1 MANLTRIKNNQIT
14 DGSILANTKIAAGSI
29 VGSLFSSNITITSDF
44 TVTGNLIVQGAQTF
58 ATIAS
63 TNTFINDPLI
73 VLNNAFQGTN
83 SNDLGFVFNRGS
95 LTNQAFYWDES
106 SDTFKLIATEETG
119 STYGSIASE
128 VSYSNLQLGNITVQ
142 YTASALDISTE
153 TLTATGFINTS
164 ANVSAAIVN
173 TGALNATG
181 TTTVVDVNST
191 GFINTTANVSAAVV
205 NAATVNADALN
216 TTGFINT
223 SANVSAAV
231 VNAGALNASGTT
243 TVVDVNSTGF
253 INTTANVSAAVVNAG
268 ALNATGTTTVV
279 DVNSTG
285 FINTT
290 GNVSA
295 AVVNAGAV
303 NSTGF
308 INTTAN
314 VSAAVVNA
322 GALNATGTTTV
333 VDVNSTGFINTTGN
347 VSAATVNTGAL
358 NATGTTTVVDVNST
372 GFINTTGNVSAAVV
386 NAGALNATGT
396 TTVVDVN
403 STGFINT
410 TGNVSAATVTAG
422 QINTTGNVLATA
434 GIFND
439 LTVNGELTATGDVDG
454 GLASFAAINDTPIGN
469 ATPNTGKFTTL
480 TSTDLTTGR
489 VVFTSTDGQLVDNA
503 GLTFSANTVTVGG
516 SATITIDGD
525 TATIATTDE
534 DQDLILAPNGDGAV
548 DFSAAN
554 ASNLADPVDQQDA
567 VTLAYLESFASGSIT
582 GISEDDSD
590 VTVTDGG
597 GAGGTITANV
607 DGTLATLINSSKAD
621 FFEGQLIIT
630 PDDGTS
636 TPSVLTVSNATA
648 ATSTTT
654 GAVQVTGGVGVQG
667 NVVVGGQVISTSLDQ
682 STNSTSGAIVTAG
695 GVGIAKNLNVGGDA
709 VITGNLTVQGT
720 TTAVQ
725 SQTLDVTDL
734 NITIAKGSAD
744 SATANGAGLTVD
756 GADATLLYTHA
767 TTSWNFNK
775 LVIATG
781 LNSTGNVSGAVVDA
795 GALNVTGTTT
805 VVDVNSTG
813 FINTTG
819 NVSAAVVNA
828 GALNATGTTTVVNVN
843 STGFI
848 NTTGNVSA
856 AVVNTGA
863 LNASGTTTVVDV
875 NSTGFINTT
884 ANVSAAVVNTGA
896 LNASGTTTVVDVNST
911 GTINTTGNVLA
922 AAATFSSAT
931 VNGDVTIY
939 EGNLI
944 AGGTNGTNGQVLVST
959 GTGLVWQTLTAS
971 ADKIFAGGSNV
982 TVTAD
987 YVNVSVQGTQVASF
1001 DPTGLNGTAIGATTA
1016 STGEFTTLE
1025 ATSTTTLVDV
1035 NSTGF
1040 INTTANVSAAI
1051 VNTGALNA
1059 TGTTTV
1065 VDVNSTGFINTTA
1078 NVSAA
1083 IVNTGAL
1090 NATGTTTVV
1099 DVNSTGFINTTGNVS
1114 AAVVNAGALNATGT
1128 TTVVDVNSTG
1138 FINTTGNVSAA
1149 TVNTDALN
1157 ASGAVT
1163 LDNYTGYVYAN
1174 AGSEITASTTIPNTD
1189 ITGLGTI
1196 STQDADSVSI
1206 TGGSVDGTTIG
1217 ATTASTGKFTDLDAT
1232 GTVYANATTDTSS
1245 LTTGAVIV
1253 AGGVAVGK
1261 TLYVGEGAVINSTQT
1276 NENFQVYGNV
1286 ATTLIYADSVNNSV
1300 TLGGSNV
1307 TAIVG
1312 ATVVV
1317 NSNDSMVLPR
1327 GATATRPGN
1336 NGATDVPG
1344 MIRFNTSLNDLEYY
1358 NGTTWTTPGQTVSI
1372 IRNENFNGD
1381 GTTTVF
1387 TLEDIATTNSALVSI
1402 NGVVQSPTLAYAVS
1416 GTTLTFT
1423 EAPADGDL
1431 IEVRIITIS
1440 TTFDALAS
1448 SNGFASID
1456 LTNDNFANIT
1466 AGLASATVRLSAD
1479 AGGNLTIANGTKL
1492 TYEQTAVSVTTSPTT
1507 VDAFDKTAFRA
1518 AKYIV
1523 TFTNGTT
1530 SYETAEI
1537 LVIHDGTTATRTLY
1551 GSISTS
1557 GSDLGT
1563 YTVTISGDEVLLQC
1577 AAVSGTGTVKAMA
1590 TYIRA

>member
-1 MANLTRIKNNQIT
+1 
-14 DGSILANTKIAAGSI
+14 
-29 VGSLFSSNITITSDF
+29 
-44 TVTGNLIVQGAQTF
+44 
-58 ATIAS
+58 
-63 TNTFINDPLI
+63 
-73 VLNNAFQGTN
+73 
-83 SNDLGFVFNRGS
+83 
-95 LTNQAFYWDES
+95 
-106 SDTFKLIATEETG
+106 
-119 STYGSIASE
+119 
-128 VSYSNLQLGNITVQ
+128 
-142 YTASALDISTE
+142 
-153 TLTATGFINTS
+153 
-164 ANVSAAIVN
+164 
-173 TGALNATG
+173 
-181 TTTVVDVNST
+181 
-191 GFINTTANVSAAVV
+191 
-205 NAATVNADALN
+205 
-216 TTGFINT
+216 
-223 SANVSAAV
+223 
-231 VNAGALNASGTT
+231 
-243 TVVDVNSTGF
+243 
-253 INTTANVSAAVVNAG
+253 
-268 ALNATGTTTVV
+268 
-279 DVNSTG
+279 
-285 FINTT
+285 
-290 GNVSA
+290 
-295 AVVNAGAV
+295 
-303 NSTGF
+303 
-308 INTTAN
+308 
-314 VSAAVVNA
+314 
-322 GALNATGTTTV
+322 
-333 VDVNSTGFINTTGN
+333 
-347 VSAATVNTGAL
+347 
-358 NATGTTTVVDVNST
+358 
-372 GFINTTGNVSAAVV
+372 
-386 NAGALNATGT
+386 
-396 TTVVDVN
+396 
-403 STGFINT
+403 
-410 TGNVSAATVTAG
+410 
-422 QINTTGNVLATA
+422 
-434 GIFND
+434 
-439 LTVNGELTATGDVDG
+439 
-454 GLASFAAINDTPIGN
+454 
-469 ATPNTGKFTTL
+469 L

-548 DFSAAN
+548 DFNAAN
-554 ASNLADPVDQQDA
+554 AVNLADPVDPQDA
-567 VTLAYLESFASGSIT
+567 VTLAYLESFASSSIT

-607 DGTLATLINSSKAD
+607 DGTLATLINSSKAE

-667 NVVVGGQVISTSLDQ
+667 NVVVGGQVISTSVDQ

-734 NITIAKGSAD
+734 NITIAKGAVD
-744 SATANGAGLTVD
+744 SAAANGAGLTVD

-781 LNSTGNVSGAVVDA
+781 LNTTGNVSGAVVDA

-805 VVDVNSTG
+805 VANVNSTG
-813 FINTTG
+813 FINTTA

-828 GALNATGTTTVVNVN
+828 GALNATGTTTVVDVN
-843 STGFI
+843 ATGFI
-848 NTTGNVSA
+848 NTSANVSA
-856 AVVNTGA
+856 AIVNTGA
-863 LNASGTTTVVDV
+863 LNA
-875 NSTGFINTT
+875 TG
-884 ANVSAAVVNTGA
+884 
-896 LNASGTTTVVDVNST
+896 L
-911 GTINTTGNVLA
+911 INTTGNVIA
-922 AAATFSSAT
+922 AVATFSSAT

-944 AGGTNGTNGQVLVST
+944 AGGTNGTNGQVLAST
-959 GTGLVWQTLTAS
+959 GTGLVWQTLAAT

-1001 DPTGLNGTAIGATTA
+1001 DPTGLNGTAIGATSE
-1016 STGEFTTLE
+1016 STGKFTTLQ
-1025 ATSTTTLVDV
+1025 ATST
-1035 NSTGF
+1035 
-1040 INTTANVSAAI
+1040 
-1051 VNTGALNA
+1051 
-1059 TGTTTV
+1059 
-1065 VDVNSTGFINTTA
+1065 
-1078 NVSAA
+1078 
-1083 IVNTGAL
+1083 
-1090 NATGTTTVV
+1090 
-1099 DVNSTGFINTTGNVS
+1099 
-1114 AAVVNAGALNATGT
+1114 
-1128 TTVVDVNSTG
+1128 
-1138 FINTTGNVSAA
+1138 
-1149 TVNTDALN
+1149 
-1157 ASGAVT
+1157 VT
-1163 LDNYTGYVYAN
+1163 LDDYTGYVYAN
-1174 AGSEITASTTIPNTD
+1174 AGNAITASTTIPNTD

-1245 LTTGAVIV
+1245 LTTGAVVV

-1307 TAIVG
+1307 TATVG
-1312 ATVVV
+1312 ATVVI
-1317 NSNDSMVLPR
+1317 NSTDTMLLPR
-1327 GATATRPGN
+1327 GATSARPSNAG
-1336 NGATDVPG
+1336 GADVPG
-1344 MIRFNTSLNDLEYY
+1344 MIRYNTSLNDVEYY
-1358 NGTTWTTPGQTVSI
+1358 TASGWTTPGATVSLVTD
-1372 IRNENFNGD
+1372 NQFNGD
-1381 GTTTVF
+1381 GTTTQF
-1387 TLEDIATTNSALVSI
+1387 NLTANATTNSTLVSV
-1402 NGVVQSPTLAYAVS
+1402 NGVLQSPTLAYAVS
-1416 GTTLTFT
+1416 GTTVTFT
-1423 EAPADGDL
+1423 EAPEVGDL
-1431 IEVRIITIS
+1431 INVRVLTIS
-1440 TTFDALAS
+1440 TTFDTLAS
-1448 SNGFASID
+1448 SNGFTSFNVSDA
-1456 LTNDNFANIT
+1456 NNNFANIT
-1466 AGLASATVRLSAD
+1466 SGLSSATVRLSAD

-1492 TYEQTAVSVTTSPTT
+1492 TYEQAAVSVTTSPTT

-1537 LVIHDGTTATRTLY
+1537 LVIHDGTTATRTVY